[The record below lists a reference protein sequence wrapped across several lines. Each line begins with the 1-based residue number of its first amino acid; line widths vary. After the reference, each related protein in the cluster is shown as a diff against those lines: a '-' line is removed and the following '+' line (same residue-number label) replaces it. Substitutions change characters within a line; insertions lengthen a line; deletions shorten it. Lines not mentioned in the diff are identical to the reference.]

1 MTTPTLVLALAFLI
15 GVIAGLRAMT
25 APAVTCWA
33 AHLAWI
39 NLTGSHLAWMAS
51 IIAVAIFTLAAIG
64 EIVNDKLPKTGPRT
78 APPSIAIRC
87 VMGALC
93 GAALAIAGTQGALL
107 GAILGIVGTL
117 VGTFGGYQVRHQIV
131 AGLKIKDLP
140 IALVE
145 DVIAVGGGLF
155 IVSRAL
161 GS

>member
-1 MTTPTLVLALAFLI
+1 MTTPTLVLALAFFI

-33 AHLAWI
+33 AHLGWI
-39 NLTGSHLAWMAS
+39 NLSGSHLAWMAS

-78 APPSIAIRC
+78 APPSIVIRC

-107 GAILGIVGTL
+107 GAVLGIVGTL
-117 VGTFGGYQVRHQIV
+117 VGTFGGYQARHQIV

-140 IALVE
+140 IALIE
-145 DVIAVGGGLF
+145 DVIAVGGGLLV
-155 IVSRAL
+155 VSRF
-161 GS
+161 